1 MLLQVICKDSA
12 ASSSPISNG
21 TSTTNTS
28 SSEPMDCNQ
37 TPPHSSPTHTTKS
50 TLEGSE
56 DVSMAETLS
65 STAVTGTSMHV
76 EPVHPTNNCSSS
88 TMIVEC
94 TNDGNAS
101 LPERLGSFVA

>member
-1 MLLQVICKDSA
+1 MLLQVICKDSI
-12 ASSSPISNG
+12 ASDSPISSV

-37 TPPHSSPTHTTKS
+37 TPPQSSPTHAVKS
-50 TLEGSE
+50 SLEGGE
-56 DVSMAETLS
+56 DVAMAETVS

-76 EPVHPTNNCSSS
+76 EPVHSTNNCSSS

-94 TNDGNAS
+94 TNDGNTS
-101 LPERLGSFVA
+101 LPERLESFIA